1 MHKSLVQLQGY
12 SQGARN
18 PDGWE
23 KISHGVRKLA
33 QTLLTAKKKKEE
45 AKEDDDYLQLSMDVN
60 S

>member
-1 MHKSLVQLQGY
+1 MHKSVVQLQGY
-12 SQGARN
+12 SRGARN

-33 QTLLTAKKKKEE
+33 QTLLTAKKKKEAE
-45 AKEDDDYLQLSMDVN
+45 EDDDDYLKLWMDVN